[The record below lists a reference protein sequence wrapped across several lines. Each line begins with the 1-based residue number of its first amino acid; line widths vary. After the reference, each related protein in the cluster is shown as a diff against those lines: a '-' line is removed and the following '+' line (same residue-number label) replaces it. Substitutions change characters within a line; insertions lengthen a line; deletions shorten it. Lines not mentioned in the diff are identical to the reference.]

1 MMLDFVGLSSRFLE
15 LENACVSNW
24 FRKTEEITN
33 TLCPDA
39 HATQSDFNE

>member
-1 MMLDFVGLSSRFLE
+1 MLDSVSLYSSFLE

-24 FRKTEEITN
+24 SRKTEEITN

-39 HATQSDFNE
+39 HATQ